1 MSEEV
6 RSRKRRSPYTDEQRK
21 AMAAQQARERRQ
33 RQAKET
39 PEERQYRLDSAR
51 WRREDRAAEKERKAE
66 ERLHKANLKRE
77 IKVMECMLKVGVG
90 YHHHGRVD
98 DLSEEVRGHIKR
110 MKTDE
115 RPHWLVYDPYF
126 WNHNAEESSYNSRC
140 LLGNLWD
147 RSCGFDTIY
156 DVPLDGT
163 YRFVIYDSG
172 QRGLGSYNYMEA
184 VKVEKKFDAPTVNP
198 GGFPPL
204 NIVR

>member
-6 RSRKRRSPYTDEQRK
+6 RSRKRRSPYTDEQRREI
-21 AMAAQQARERRQ
+21 AALQARERRQ
-33 RQAKET
+33 RQSKET

-66 ERLHKANLKRE
+66 ERLHKANMKRE
-77 IKVMECMLKVGVG
+77 IKLMEYMLKVGVG

-98 DLSEEVRGHIKR
+98 DMDDEIREHIKR
-110 MKTDE
+110 MKTDDN
-115 RPHWLVYDPYF
+115 PHWLVYDPYF
-126 WNHNAEESSYNSRC
+126 WNHNANQSSYTSRC

-147 RSCGFDTIY
+147 RSCGFDSIY

-163 YRFVIYDSG
+163 YRFVISDSG

-184 VKVEKKFDAPTVNP
+184 VRVEQEFKAPTVNP
-198 GGFPPL
+198 GAFRPFGL
-204 NIVR
+204 

>member
-6 RSRKRRSPYTDEQRK
+6 KPRKRHSPYTDEQRK
-21 AMAAQQARERRQ
+21 QMADVQAKERRQ
-33 RQAKET
+33 RRAKET
-39 PEERQYRLDSAR
+39 PEERQHRLDSAR
-51 WRREDRAAEKERKAE
+51 QRREDRASEKERKAE
-66 ERLHKANLKRE
+66 ERLRKANLRRE
-77 IKVMECMLKVGVG
+77 IKVMECMLKVGIS
-90 YHHHGRVD
+90 YHHHNRVE
-98 DLSEEVRGHIKR
+98 DLSEQVKGHIKQ

-115 RPHWLVYDPYF
+115 RPNWLVYDPYY
-126 WNHNAEESSYNSRC
+126 WNHNVHKNSYNSRC

-172 QRGLGSYNYMEA
+172 QRGMGSYDYMVA

-198 GGFPPL
+198 GAFPPV
-204 NIVR
+204 NILR